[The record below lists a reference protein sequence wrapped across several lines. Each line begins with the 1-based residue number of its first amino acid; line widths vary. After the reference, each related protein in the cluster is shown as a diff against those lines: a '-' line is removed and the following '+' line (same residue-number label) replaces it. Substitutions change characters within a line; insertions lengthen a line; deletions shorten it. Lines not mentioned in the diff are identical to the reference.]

1 MTVKQISVFV
11 ENKPGKL
18 AELTGVLRQNSIDM
32 RALSIA
38 EAQEFG
44 IVRMIV
50 DDAYNTACVLRDAG
64 YVLSITPVL
73 ATAVSD
79 EPGGLDQ
86 ILSLLKEA
94 GINLEYT
101 YAFIARKEGLAY
113 MIMRVADEEKA
124 VEVLSKAGIR
134 LICQHEISEL

>member
-1 MTVKQISVFV
+1 MTVKQISIFV
-11 ENKPGKL
+11 ENKAGKL
-18 AELTGVLRQNSIDM
+18 AELTGVLRQHNIDM

-64 YVLSITPVL
+64 YVLSITPVM
-73 ATAVSD
+73 AAAIPD
-79 EPGGLDQ
+79 EPGGLDH
-86 ILSLLKEA
+86 ILSLLGEA
-94 GINLEYT
+94 DINLEYT

-113 MIMRVADEEKA
+113 MIMRVTDEEKA
-124 VEVLSKAGIR
+124 ADVLSKAGIR